1 MPNWASTRILLNK
14 IRWFIY
20 GKTTSITDFILLV
33 LNVPAIADIKKLA
46 WDKKIIVFAGE
57 FIQPRIPRLAKWG
70 KKLAGFY
77 TILLCHEGGYY
88 KKLSNDEIDQTIL
101 FRNKWHLKRIIRCLP
116 RPYIIHGFA
125 PKSKYPYLAMQ
136 FFKKQHPGIPFVAD
150 YQDVFAIYYGINPT
164 QKWLKDELP
173 YEKMCLQQANGIV
186 AHSLEPREGMKLW
199 GIKEKSKRIFFP
211 LYCDNDSFKN
221 TAKPFKDDDIHLV
234 YAGGVVGSHRNKS
247 HYGDTQFAWLIDSL
261 TQQKIHF
268 HIYPSPSVHKA
279 DFEEYE
285 NISKQ
290 NPFFHFHTSVSQSS
304 LSEELSKYHYGLM
317 PFFKGTSNLSA
328 LKLKYATT
336 LKLFNYMEAGI
347 PLLVGGGVAYQGWLV
362 KRYKAGLVI
371 ETKEDFKTLR
381 PLLNYEPYDVQIKRV
396 LEARETLSLHKHM
409 PRLLKFYENV
419 QGANRG

>member
-1 MPNWASTRILLNK
+1 MPNWASSRILLNK

-20 GKTTSITDFILLV
+20 GKITSVSDFVLLGLGVSPITGIK
-33 LNVPAIADIKKLA
+33 DIDKG
-46 WDKKIIVFAGE
+46 KKIIVYTGE
-57 FIQPRIPRLAKWG
+57 FMPPRIPRIAKWS

-77 TILLCHEGGYY
+77 TVLLCHEGGYF
-88 KKLSNDEIDQTIL
+88 KKFSNEDVDQTFL
-101 FRNKWHLKRIIRCLP
+101 FRNKWHLKRIIRALP
-116 RPYIIHGFA
+116 QPYIMQGFA

-136 FFKKQHPGIPFVAD
+136 FLKKYHPGTPFIAD

-164 QKWLKDELP
+164 QRWLKEELP

-186 AHSLEPREGMKLW
+186 AHSLEPCEGMKVW
-199 GIKEKSKRIFFP
+199 GIKEKGKRLFFP
-211 LYCDNDSFKN
+211 LYCDNDSFTNPK
-221 TAKPFKDDDIHLV
+221 KPYKDDDIHLV
-234 YAGGVVGSHRNKS
+234 YAGGVVGSHRDKS

-285 NISKQ
+285 QIAAQ
-290 NPFFHFHTSVSQSS
+290 NSFFHFHAAVAQSALSQ
-304 LSEELSKYHYGLM
+304 ELSKYHYGLM

-362 KRYKAGLVI
+362 KRYKAGLVV
-371 ETKEDFKTLR
+371 ETKEDFKVLR
-381 PLLNYEPYDVQIKRV
+381 PLLYREPYDVQVKGV
-396 LEARETLSLHKHM
+396 QEAREILSLKKHM
-409 PRLLKFYENV
+409 PRLLKFYEDV
-419 QGANRG
+419 QAASHT